1 MAWPH
6 DLGAMDIAAL
16 VWMVVCW
23 VGYGLLVDRDLHL
36 GRPSLNRL
44 MAELRRHW
52 VERMLDRD
60 IRIMDSQL
68 VGHSINSVTFFAST
82 TTIVIA
88 AIAGVLGSLDGAIPF
103 AGHLMFVAESSVE
116 LFELKLFVLLAI
128 FIVGFFSFTWALR
141 QYNYCCALIGAAPV
155 HSSSK
160 TSRDAAARPIAS
172 MMTMAIGAFNAGLR
186 AYYFALAA
194 LAWFAGPWPF
204 ILAST
209 AVLALLVRRQLM
221 SAARDAVA
229 AQVAA
234 HDVA

>member
-1 MAWPH
+1 MPD
-6 DLGAMDIAAL
+6 DLGAMDVVAL
-16 VWMVVCW
+16 AWMVAMW
-23 VGYGLLVDRDLHL
+23 AGYGLLVDRDLRL

-44 MAELRRHW
+44 MADLRRHW
-52 VERMLDRD
+52 VERMLERD

-88 AIAGVLGSLDGAIPF
+88 ALAGVLGSLDGTIPF
-103 AGHLMFVAESSVE
+103 AGQLTFVAETSVE
-116 LFELKLFVLLAI
+116 LFELKLFALLAI
-128 FIVGFFSFTWALR
+128 FVVAFFSFTWALR
-141 QYNYCCALIGAAPV
+141 QYNYCCALIGAAPM

-160 TSRDAAARPIAS
+160 ASRDTAARPIAA
-172 MMTMAIGAFNAGLR
+172 MMTMAIGSFNNGLR

-194 LAWFAGPWPF
+194 LAWFAGPWAF
-204 ILAST
+204 IIAST
-209 AVLALLVRRQLM
+209 GVLALLVRRQLA
-221 SAARDAVA
+221 SPARDAVA